1 MKIALINGSPKTK
14 NSASR
19 ILLEDLKKYLEKN
32 AEVANFEIHLS
43 EITKE
48 VIEELKKIDT
58 WVFACPLYVDG
69 IPGHLLSCL
78 IQLEEVSIHKSDLHI
93 YGIVN
98 CGFYEGIHGK
108 LALQILEN
116 WCLKAGFIWGGG
128 IGVGCGGALVG
139 MPKTAAGH
147 GPKAAIDKAVAKL
160 SDIIIKGEIQKNN
173 YVSLAFPRFLY
184 KIVGQM
190 RWRKL
195 IKANGGKAKDL
206 GKKYIE

>member
-1 MKIALINGSPKTK
+1 
-14 NSASR
+14 
-19 ILLEDLKKYLEKN
+19 
-32 AEVANFEIHLS
+32 
-43 EITKE
+43 
-48 VIEELKKIDT
+48 
-58 WVFACPLYVDG
+58 
-69 IPGHLLSCL
+69 
-78 IQLEEVSIHKSDLHI
+78 
-93 YGIVN
+93 
-98 CGFYEGIHGK
+98 
-108 LALQILEN
+108 
-116 WCLKAGFIWGGG
+116 
-128 IGVGCGGALVG
+128 

-206 GKKYIE
+206 GKNILSKTNGYFKQVSYQSLPLFRRTVKILF

>member
-1 MKIALINGSPKTK
+1 
-14 NSASR
+14 
-19 ILLEDLKKYLEKN
+19 
-32 AEVANFEIHLS
+32 
-43 EITKE
+43 
-48 VIEELKKIDT
+48 
-58 WVFACPLYVDG
+58 
-69 IPGHLLSCL
+69 
-78 IQLEEVSIHKSDLHI
+78 
-93 YGIVN
+93 
-98 CGFYEGIHGK
+98 
-108 LALQILEN
+108 
-116 WCLKAGFIWGGG
+116 
-128 IGVGCGGALVG
+128 